1 MEQEKIILQK
11 YEPLI
16 YKVAKNF
23 YNVELCD
30 LYQAGSLGLIKAY
43 RNYNE
48 NVGKNFI
55 NFAYMYIYG
64 EMFEFVNNSQTIK
77 LNKEYLRLSK
87 SIKKAITMLQEE
99 LGRTPTTTE
108 LSTFLE
114 IDEETI
120 INILN
125 ITKESVSLDD
135 KITDDGAYYID
146 NVLIVNKTYKLT
158 SNWKPVNPYK
168 KVPND
173 GFDRNPLDTEAYEA
187 WKVMKSDASSI
198 GLNLWAQSGYR
209 SYDYQNDLYNGYIK
223 RKGKKAADTFSARPG
238 ASEHQTGLAFDLNT
252 ITNSFKDTAEG
263 KWVNKNCYLYGY
275 ILRYPEGKTNETG
288 YIYEPW
294 HIRYVGKELAK
305 KLYNNGNWITME
317 DYFGIDSKYN
327 D

>member
-1 MEQEKIILQK
+1 MNELIKNIIFIILLLLVLIMGYFTLKNRNKFKKKYRGKIILTTLL
-11 YEPLI
+11 LI
-16 YKVAKNF
+16 
-23 YNVELCD
+23 
-30 LYQAGSLGLIKAY
+30 LITIIY
-43 RNYNE
+43 S
-48 NVGKNFI
+48 V
-55 NFAYMYIYG
+55 YM
-64 EMFEFVNNSQTIK
+64 FRDNNLRKKDNNSDKQVE
-77 LNKEYLRLSK
+77 KE
-87 SIKKAITMLQEE
+87 Q
-99 LGRTPTTTE
+99 TTTTTTKQTQNNNDTPNN
-108 LSTFLE
+108 LTNNKTRKGY
-114 IDEETI
+114 TI
-120 INILN
+120 
-125 ITKESVSLDD
+125 TYK
-135 KITDDGAYYID
+135 DGAYYID

-158 SNWKPVNPYK
+158 SSWKPVNPYK

-223 RKGKKAADTFSARPG
+223 RNGKKAADTFSARPG

-252 ITNSFKDTAEG
+252 ITNSFKDTEEG

>member
-135 KITDDGAYYID
+135 KIIEDGSSYID
-146 NVLIVNKTYKLT
+146 TIGATMDLDSQILINDSLETLSDLERKVVLSRYFEDLT
-158 SNWKPVNPYK
+158 QSETANLLGISQVKVSRIEK
-168 KVPND
+168 K
-173 GFDRNPLDTEAYEA
+173 GKAKIKE
-187 WKVMKSDASSI
+187 
-198 GLNLWAQSGYR
+198 
-209 SYDYQNDLYNGYIK
+209 YIK
-223 RKGKKAADTFSARPG
+223 S
-238 ASEHQTGLAFDLNT
+238 
-252 ITNSFKDTAEG
+252 
-263 KWVNKNCYLYGY
+263 
-275 ILRYPEGKTNETG
+275 
-288 YIYEPW
+288 
-294 HIRYVGKELAK
+294 
-305 KLYNNGNWITME
+305 
-317 DYFGIDSKYN
+317 
-327 D
+327 

>member
-135 KITDDGAYYID
+135 KITDDGTSYID
-146 NVLIVNKTYKLT
+146 TIGATMDLDSQILI
-158 SNWKPVNPYK
+158 
-168 KVPND
+168 ND
-173 GFDRNPLDTEAYEA
+173 SLET
-187 WKVMKSDASSI
+187 
-198 GLNLWAQSGYR
+198 L
-209 SYDYQNDLYNGYIK
+209 NDLERKVVLSRYFEDLTQSETANLLGISQVKVSRIEKKGKAKIKEYIK
-223 RKGKKAADTFSARPG
+223 S
-238 ASEHQTGLAFDLNT
+238 
-252 ITNSFKDTAEG
+252 
-263 KWVNKNCYLYGY
+263 
-275 ILRYPEGKTNETG
+275 
-288 YIYEPW
+288 
-294 HIRYVGKELAK
+294 
-305 KLYNNGNWITME
+305 
-317 DYFGIDSKYN
+317 
-327 D
+327 

>member
-135 KITDDGAYYID
+135 KITDDGSSYID
-146 NVLIVNKTYKLT
+146 TIGKTMDLDSQILI
-158 SNWKPVNPYK
+158 
-168 KVPND
+168 ND
-173 GFDRNPLDTEAYEA
+173 SLET
-187 WKVMKSDASSI
+187 
-198 GLNLWAQSGYR
+198 L
-209 SYDYQNDLYNGYIK
+209 NDLERKVVLSRYFEDLTQSETADLLGISQVKVSRIEKKGKAKIKEYIK
-223 RKGKKAADTFSARPG
+223 S
-238 ASEHQTGLAFDLNT
+238 
-252 ITNSFKDTAEG
+252 
-263 KWVNKNCYLYGY
+263 
-275 ILRYPEGKTNETG
+275 
-288 YIYEPW
+288 
-294 HIRYVGKELAK
+294 
-305 KLYNNGNWITME
+305 
-317 DYFGIDSKYN
+317 
-327 D
+327 

>member
-43 RNYNE
+43 HNYNE

-146 NVLIVNKTYKLT
+146 TIGKTLDLDSQILINDSLETLSDLERKVVLSRYFEDLT
-158 SNWKPVNPYK
+158 QSETASLLGISQVKVSRIEK
-168 KVPND
+168 K
-173 GFDRNPLDTEAYEA
+173 GKAKIKE
-187 WKVMKSDASSI
+187 
-198 GLNLWAQSGYR
+198 
-209 SYDYQNDLYNGYIK
+209 YIK
-223 RKGKKAADTFSARPG
+223 S
-238 ASEHQTGLAFDLNT
+238 
-252 ITNSFKDTAEG
+252 
-263 KWVNKNCYLYGY
+263 
-275 ILRYPEGKTNETG
+275 
-288 YIYEPW
+288 
-294 HIRYVGKELAK
+294 
-305 KLYNNGNWITME
+305 
-317 DYFGIDSKYN
+317 
-327 D
+327 

>member
-99 LGRTPTTTE
+99 LGRIPAEEE
-108 LSTFLE
+108 LP
-114 IDEETI
+114 I
-120 INILN
+120 IE
-125 ITKESVSLDD
+125 TKELTFKIEEYED
-135 KITDDGAYYID
+135 KR
-146 NVLIVNKTYKLT
+146 IV
-158 SNWKPVNPYK
+158 
-168 KVPND
+168 KVKICKN
-173 GFDRNPLDTEAYEA
+173 EQEE
-187 WKVMKSDASSI
+187 
-198 GLNLWAQSGYR
+198 
-209 SYDYQNDLYNGYIK
+209 IK
-223 RKGKKAADTFSARPG
+223 
-238 ASEHQTGLAFDLNT
+238 E
-252 ITNSFKDTAEG
+252 
-263 KWVNKNCYLYGY
+263 
-275 ILRYPEGKTNETG
+275 
-288 YIYEPW
+288 
-294 HIRYVGKELAK
+294 
-305 KLYNNGNWITME
+305 
-317 DYFGIDSKYN
+317 
-327 D
+327 

>member
-135 KITDDGAYYID
+135 KITDDGTSYID
-146 NVLIVNKTYKLT
+146 TIGETMDLDSQILI
-158 SNWKPVNPYK
+158 
-168 KVPND
+168 ND
-173 GFDRNPLDTEAYEA
+173 SLET
-187 WKVMKSDASSI
+187 
-198 GLNLWAQSGYR
+198 L
-209 SYDYQNDLYNGYIK
+209 NDLERKVVLSRYFEDLTQSETANLLGISQVKVSRIEKKGKAKIKEYIK
-223 RKGKKAADTFSARPG
+223 S
-238 ASEHQTGLAFDLNT
+238 
-252 ITNSFKDTAEG
+252 
-263 KWVNKNCYLYGY
+263 
-275 ILRYPEGKTNETG
+275 
-288 YIYEPW
+288 
-294 HIRYVGKELAK
+294 
-305 KLYNNGNWITME
+305 
-317 DYFGIDSKYN
+317 
-327 D
+327 

>member
-1 MEQEKIILQK
+1 MEQEKIVLQK

-43 RNYNE
+43 RNYKE

-125 ITKESVSLDD
+125 IIKESVSLDD
-135 KITDDGAYYID
+135 KITDDGSPYID
-146 NVLIVNKTYKLT
+146 TIGKTMDLDSQILINDSLETLSDLERKVVLSRYFEDLT
-158 SNWKPVNPYK
+158 QSETASLLGISQVKVSRIEK
-168 KVPND
+168 K
-173 GFDRNPLDTEAYEA
+173 GKAKIKE
-187 WKVMKSDASSI
+187 
-198 GLNLWAQSGYR
+198 
-209 SYDYQNDLYNGYIK
+209 YIK
-223 RKGKKAADTFSARPG
+223 S
-238 ASEHQTGLAFDLNT
+238 
-252 ITNSFKDTAEG
+252 
-263 KWVNKNCYLYGY
+263 
-275 ILRYPEGKTNETG
+275 
-288 YIYEPW
+288 
-294 HIRYVGKELAK
+294 
-305 KLYNNGNWITME
+305 
-317 DYFGIDSKYN
+317 
-327 D
+327 

>member
-64 EMFEFVNNSQTIK
+64 EMFEFVSNSQTIK

-87 SIKKAITMLQEE
+87 SIKKAITLLQEE
-99 LGRTPTTTE
+99 LGRTPTTIE

-135 KITDDGAYYID
+135 KITDDGSSYID
-146 NVLIVNKTYKLT
+146 TIGKTMDLDSQILINDSLETLSDLERKVVLSRYFEDLT
-158 SNWKPVNPYK
+158 QSETADLLGISQVKVSRIEK
-168 KVPND
+168 K
-173 GFDRNPLDTEAYEA
+173 GKAKIKE
-187 WKVMKSDASSI
+187 
-198 GLNLWAQSGYR
+198 
-209 SYDYQNDLYNGYIK
+209 YIK
-223 RKGKKAADTFSARPG
+223 S
-238 ASEHQTGLAFDLNT
+238 
-252 ITNSFKDTAEG
+252 
-263 KWVNKNCYLYGY
+263 
-275 ILRYPEGKTNETG
+275 
-288 YIYEPW
+288 
-294 HIRYVGKELAK
+294 
-305 KLYNNGNWITME
+305 
-317 DYFGIDSKYN
+317 
-327 D
+327 

>member
-87 SIKKAITMLQEE
+87 SIKKAITLLQEE

-108 LSTFLE
+108 LSAFLE

-135 KITDDGAYYID
+135 KIITKGDTIMIKPLNISWSETKK
-146 NVLIVNKTYKLT
+146 NVESVI
-158 SNWKPVNPYK
+158 K
-168 KVPND
+168 K
-173 GFDRNPLDTEAYEA
+173 
-187 WKVMKSDASSI
+187 
-198 GLNLWAQSGYR
+198 
-209 SYDYQNDLYNGYIK
+209 YIK
-223 RKGKKAADTFSARPG
+223 TV
-238 ASEHQTGLAFDLNT
+238 LN
-252 ITNSFKDTAEG
+252 IKV
-263 KWVNKNCYLYGY
+263 KY
-275 ILRYPEGKTNETG
+275 IVSPN
-288 YIYEPW
+288 IY
-294 HIRYVGKELAK
+294 
-305 KLYNNGNWITME
+305 
-317 DYFGIDSKYN
+317 
-327 D
+327 

>member
-23 YNVELCD
+23 YNAELCD

-43 RNYNE
+43 RNYNK

-114 IDEETI
+114 IDEKTI

-125 ITKESVSLDD
+125 ITKESISLDD
-135 KITDDGAYYID
+135 KITEDGSSYID
-146 NVLIVNKTYKLT
+146 TIGTTMDLDSQILINDSLETL
-158 SNWKPVNPYK
+158 NDLEK
-168 KVPND
+168 KVVLSRYFEDLTQSETANLL
-173 GFDRNPLDTEAYEA
+173 GISQV
-187 WKVMKSDASSI
+187 KVSRIEKTGKAKI
-198 GLNLWAQSGYR
+198 KE
-209 SYDYQNDLYNGYIK
+209 YIK
-223 RKGKKAADTFSARPG
+223 S
-238 ASEHQTGLAFDLNT
+238 
-252 ITNSFKDTAEG
+252 
-263 KWVNKNCYLYGY
+263 
-275 ILRYPEGKTNETG
+275 
-288 YIYEPW
+288 
-294 HIRYVGKELAK
+294 
-305 KLYNNGNWITME
+305 
-317 DYFGIDSKYN
+317 
-327 D
+327 

>member
-87 SIKKAITMLQEE
+87 SIKKAIPKLQEE

-135 KITDDGAYYID
+135 KVTEDGSSYID
-146 NVLIVNKTYKLT
+146 AIGATMDLDSQILINDSLKTLSDLERKVVLSRYFEDLT
-158 SNWKPVNPYK
+158 QSETASLLGISQVKVSRIEK
-168 KVPND
+168 K
-173 GFDRNPLDTEAYEA
+173 GKAKIKE
-187 WKVMKSDASSI
+187 
-198 GLNLWAQSGYR
+198 
-209 SYDYQNDLYNGYIK
+209 YIK
-223 RKGKKAADTFSARPG
+223 S
-238 ASEHQTGLAFDLNT
+238 
-252 ITNSFKDTAEG
+252 
-263 KWVNKNCYLYGY
+263 
-275 ILRYPEGKTNETG
+275 
-288 YIYEPW
+288 
-294 HIRYVGKELAK
+294 
-305 KLYNNGNWITME
+305 
-317 DYFGIDSKYN
+317 
-327 D
+327 

>member
-1 MEQEKIILQK
+1 MEQEKIVLQK

-43 RNYNE
+43 RNYKE

-135 KITDDGAYYID
+135 KITDDGSSYID
-146 NVLIVNKTYKLT
+146 TIGKTMDLDSQILINDSLETLSDLERKVVLSRYFEDLT
-158 SNWKPVNPYK
+158 QSETASLLGISQVKVSRIEK
-168 KVPND
+168 K
-173 GFDRNPLDTEAYEA
+173 GKAKIKE
-187 WKVMKSDASSI
+187 
-198 GLNLWAQSGYR
+198 
-209 SYDYQNDLYNGYIK
+209 YIK
-223 RKGKKAADTFSARPG
+223 S
-238 ASEHQTGLAFDLNT
+238 
-252 ITNSFKDTAEG
+252 
-263 KWVNKNCYLYGY
+263 
-275 ILRYPEGKTNETG
+275 
-288 YIYEPW
+288 
-294 HIRYVGKELAK
+294 
-305 KLYNNGNWITME
+305 
-317 DYFGIDSKYN
+317 
-327 D
+327 

>member
-114 IDEETI
+114 IDEKTI

-125 ITKESVSLDD
+125 ITKESISLDD
-135 KITDDGAYYID
+135 KITDDGTSYID
-146 NVLIVNKTYKLT
+146 TIGETMDLDSQILI
-158 SNWKPVNPYK
+158 
-168 KVPND
+168 ND
-173 GFDRNPLDTEAYEA
+173 SLET
-187 WKVMKSDASSI
+187 
-198 GLNLWAQSGYR
+198 L
-209 SYDYQNDLYNGYIK
+209 NDLERKVVLSRYFEDLTQSETANLLGISQVKVSRIEKKGKAKIKEYIK
-223 RKGKKAADTFSARPG
+223 S
-238 ASEHQTGLAFDLNT
+238 
-252 ITNSFKDTAEG
+252 
-263 KWVNKNCYLYGY
+263 
-275 ILRYPEGKTNETG
+275 
-288 YIYEPW
+288 
-294 HIRYVGKELAK
+294 
-305 KLYNNGNWITME
+305 
-317 DYFGIDSKYN
+317 
-327 D
+327 

>member
-23 YNVELCD
+23 YNVELYD

-135 KITDDGAYYID
+135 KITDDGSSYID
-146 NVLIVNKTYKLT
+146 TIGKTLDIDSQILINDSLETLSDLERKVVLSRYFEDLT
-158 SNWKPVNPYK
+158 QSETASLLGISQVKVSRIEK
-168 KVPND
+168 K
-173 GFDRNPLDTEAYEA
+173 GKAKIKE
-187 WKVMKSDASSI
+187 
-198 GLNLWAQSGYR
+198 
-209 SYDYQNDLYNGYIK
+209 YIK
-223 RKGKKAADTFSARPG
+223 S
-238 ASEHQTGLAFDLNT
+238 
-252 ITNSFKDTAEG
+252 
-263 KWVNKNCYLYGY
+263 
-275 ILRYPEGKTNETG
+275 
-288 YIYEPW
+288 
-294 HIRYVGKELAK
+294 
-305 KLYNNGNWITME
+305 
-317 DYFGIDSKYN
+317 
-327 D
+327 

>member
-55 NFAYMYIYG
+55 NIAYMYIYG
-64 EMFEFVNNSQTIK
+64 EMIEFVNNSQTIK

-87 SIKKAITMLQEE
+87 SIKKTITMLQEE

-114 IDEETI
+114 MDEETI

-125 ITKESVSLDD
+125 VTKESVSLDD
-135 KITDDGAYYID
+135 KVTEDGSSYID
-146 NVLIVNKTYKLT
+146 AIGATMDLDSQILINDSLKTLSDLERKVVLSRYFEDLT
-158 SNWKPVNPYK
+158 QSETASLLGISQVKVSRIEK
-168 KVPND
+168 K
-173 GFDRNPLDTEAYEA
+173 GKAKIKE
-187 WKVMKSDASSI
+187 
-198 GLNLWAQSGYR
+198 
-209 SYDYQNDLYNGYIK
+209 YIK
-223 RKGKKAADTFSARPG
+223 S
-238 ASEHQTGLAFDLNT
+238 
-252 ITNSFKDTAEG
+252 
-263 KWVNKNCYLYGY
+263 
-275 ILRYPEGKTNETG
+275 
-288 YIYEPW
+288 
-294 HIRYVGKELAK
+294 
-305 KLYNNGNWITME
+305 
-317 DYFGIDSKYN
+317 
-327 D
+327 

>member
-87 SIKKAITMLQEE
+87 SIKKALTMLQEE

-135 KITDDGAYYID
+135 KITEDGSSYID
-146 NVLIVNKTYKLT
+146 TIGATMDLDSQILI
-158 SNWKPVNPYK
+158 
-168 KVPND
+168 ND
-173 GFDRNPLDTEAYEA
+173 SLET
-187 WKVMKSDASSI
+187 
-198 GLNLWAQSGYR
+198 L
-209 SYDYQNDLYNGYIK
+209 NDLERKVVLSRYFEDLTQSETANLLGISQVKVSRIEKKGKAKIKEYIK
-223 RKGKKAADTFSARPG
+223 S
-238 ASEHQTGLAFDLNT
+238 
-252 ITNSFKDTAEG
+252 
-263 KWVNKNCYLYGY
+263 
-275 ILRYPEGKTNETG
+275 
-288 YIYEPW
+288 
-294 HIRYVGKELAK
+294 
-305 KLYNNGNWITME
+305 
-317 DYFGIDSKYN
+317 
-327 D
+327 

>member
-135 KITDDGAYYID
+135 KITDDGSSYID
-146 NVLIVNKTYKLT
+146 TIGKTLDIDSQILINDSLETLSDPERKVVLSRYFEDLT
-158 SNWKPVNPYK
+158 QSETASLLGISQVKVSRIEK
-168 KVPND
+168 K
-173 GFDRNPLDTEAYEA
+173 GKAKIKE
-187 WKVMKSDASSI
+187 
-198 GLNLWAQSGYR
+198 
-209 SYDYQNDLYNGYIK
+209 YIK
-223 RKGKKAADTFSARPG
+223 S
-238 ASEHQTGLAFDLNT
+238 
-252 ITNSFKDTAEG
+252 
-263 KWVNKNCYLYGY
+263 
-275 ILRYPEGKTNETG
+275 
-288 YIYEPW
+288 
-294 HIRYVGKELAK
+294 
-305 KLYNNGNWITME
+305 
-317 DYFGIDSKYN
+317 
-327 D
+327 

>member
-135 KITDDGAYYID
+135 KITEDGSSYID
-146 NVLIVNKTYKLT
+146 TIGETMDLDSQILI
-158 SNWKPVNPYK
+158 
-168 KVPND
+168 ND
-173 GFDRNPLDTEAYEA
+173 SLET
-187 WKVMKSDASSI
+187 
-198 GLNLWAQSGYR
+198 L
-209 SYDYQNDLYNGYIK
+209 NDLERKVVLSRYFEDLTQSETANLLGISQVKVSRIEKKGKAKIKEYIK
-223 RKGKKAADTFSARPG
+223 S
-238 ASEHQTGLAFDLNT
+238 
-252 ITNSFKDTAEG
+252 
-263 KWVNKNCYLYGY
+263 
-275 ILRYPEGKTNETG
+275 
-288 YIYEPW
+288 
-294 HIRYVGKELAK
+294 
-305 KLYNNGNWITME
+305 
-317 DYFGIDSKYN
+317 
-327 D
+327 

>member
-1 MEQEKIILQK
+1 MEQEKIVLQK

-43 RNYNE
+43 RNYKE

-135 KITDDGAYYID
+135 KITDDGSPYID
-146 NVLIVNKTYKLT
+146 TIGKTMDLDSQILINDSLETLSDLERKVVLSRYFEDLT
-158 SNWKPVNPYK
+158 QSETASLLGISQVKVSRIEK
-168 KVPND
+168 K
-173 GFDRNPLDTEAYEA
+173 GKAKIKE
-187 WKVMKSDASSI
+187 
-198 GLNLWAQSGYR
+198 
-209 SYDYQNDLYNGYIK
+209 YIK
-223 RKGKKAADTFSARPG
+223 S
-238 ASEHQTGLAFDLNT
+238 
-252 ITNSFKDTAEG
+252 
-263 KWVNKNCYLYGY
+263 
-275 ILRYPEGKTNETG
+275 
-288 YIYEPW
+288 
-294 HIRYVGKELAK
+294 
-305 KLYNNGNWITME
+305 
-317 DYFGIDSKYN
+317 
-327 D
+327 

>member
-1 MEQEKIILQK
+1 MEQEKIVLQK

-43 RNYNE
+43 RNYKE

-135 KITDDGAYYID
+135 KITDDGSPYID
-146 NVLIVNKTYKLT
+146 TIGKTMNLDSQILINDSLETLSDLERKVVLSRYFEDLT
-158 SNWKPVNPYK
+158 QSETASLLGISQVKVSRIEK
-168 KVPND
+168 K
-173 GFDRNPLDTEAYEA
+173 GKAKIKE
-187 WKVMKSDASSI
+187 
-198 GLNLWAQSGYR
+198 
-209 SYDYQNDLYNGYIK
+209 YIK
-223 RKGKKAADTFSARPG
+223 S
-238 ASEHQTGLAFDLNT
+238 
-252 ITNSFKDTAEG
+252 
-263 KWVNKNCYLYGY
+263 
-275 ILRYPEGKTNETG
+275 
-288 YIYEPW
+288 
-294 HIRYVGKELAK
+294 
-305 KLYNNGNWITME
+305 
-317 DYFGIDSKYN
+317 
-327 D
+327 

>member
-1 MEQEKIILQK
+1 MEQEKIILLK

-146 NVLIVNKTYKLT
+146 TIGKTLDLDSQILINDSLETLSDLERKVVLSRYFEDLT
-158 SNWKPVNPYK
+158 QSETASLLGISQVKVSRIEK
-168 KVPND
+168 K
-173 GFDRNPLDTEAYEA
+173 GKAKIKE
-187 WKVMKSDASSI
+187 
-198 GLNLWAQSGYR
+198 
-209 SYDYQNDLYNGYIK
+209 YIK
-223 RKGKKAADTFSARPG
+223 S
-238 ASEHQTGLAFDLNT
+238 
-252 ITNSFKDTAEG
+252 
-263 KWVNKNCYLYGY
+263 
-275 ILRYPEGKTNETG
+275 
-288 YIYEPW
+288 
-294 HIRYVGKELAK
+294 
-305 KLYNNGNWITME
+305 
-317 DYFGIDSKYN
+317 
-327 D
+327 